1 VEIDHLTVPVS
12 DYERSKRF
20 YAEVL
25 EPLGFRTLLD
35 WYDER
40 RAYLG
45 VPPQASSLWL
55 VESGVT
61 GTIDIGL
68 AAPSAE
74 AVDEFHAAAIAAGA
88 QTLHDPGIRPEQSSR
103 YYAARVLDPDG
114 NSIEAVH
121 RTIST
126 ETRAAA

>member
-1 VEIDHLTVPVS
+1 VEIDHLTVSVS

-20 YAEVL
+20 YEQVL

-55 VESGVT
+55 VESGIT
-61 GTIDIGL
+61 RTIDIAL
-68 AAPSAE
+68 AARSAE
-74 AVDEFHAAAIAAGA
+74 AVDAFHAAATTAGA
-88 QTLHDPGIRPEQSSR
+88 RTLHDPGIRPEHSNR

>member
-1 VEIDHLTVPVS
+1 VEIDHLTVPVN

-25 EPLGFRTLLD
+25 RPLGFRTLLD

-61 GTIDIGL
+61 GTIDIAL

-74 AVDEFHAAAIAAGA
+74 AVDAFHAAATAAGA
-88 QTLHDPGIRPEQSSR
+88 QTLHDPGIRPEQSNR

>member
-1 VEIDHLTVPVS
+1 MEIDHLKVPVS

-25 EPLGFRTLLD
+25 EPLGFAILLD
-35 WYDER
+35 WYDMR

-45 VPPQASSLWL
+45 VPPETSSLWL
-55 VESGVT
+55 VESNTT
-61 GTIDIGL
+61 GMLEIAL
-68 AAPSAE
+68 AAPSTD
-74 AVDEFHAAAIAAGA
+74 AVDAFRAAATAAGA
-88 QTLHDPGIRPEQSSR
+88 RTLRESGTRPEESNR

-121 RTIST
+121 RVTAADA
-126 ETRAAA
+126 RAAA

>member
-1 VEIDHLTVPVS
+1 VEIDHLKVPVS

-25 EPLGFRTLLD
+25 EPLGFAILLEWHD
-35 WYDER
+35 KR

-45 VPPQASSLWL
+45 VPPETSSLWL
-55 VESGVT
+55 VESNTT
-61 GTIDIGL
+61 GTLEIAL
-68 AAPSAE
+68 SAPSAV
-74 AVDEFHAAAIAAGA
+74 AVDAFQAAAAAAGGR
-88 QTLHDPGIRPEQSSR
+88 TLQEPGIRLEESNR

-121 RTIST
+121 RTVAT

>member
-20 YAEVL
+20 YEEVL
-25 EPLGFRTLLD
+25 APLGFTTLLD
-35 WYDER
+35 WHDKR
-40 RAYLG
+40 RAYVG

-55 VESGVT
+55 VESGIT
-61 GTIDIGL
+61 GTIDIAL

-74 AVDEFHAAAIAAGA
+74 AVDAFHAAATAAGA
-88 QTLHDPGIRPEQSSR
+88 QTLHDPGVRPEHSNR

>member
-1 VEIDHLTVPVS
+1 MEIDHLTVPVS

-25 EPLGFRTLLD
+25 EPLGFALLLD
-35 WYDER
+35 WHDER

-45 VPPQASSLWL
+45 VPPAASSLWL
-55 VESGVT
+55 VESDIT
-61 GTIDIGL
+61 GTLEIAL
-68 AAPSAE
+68 AAPSGD
-74 AVDEFHAAAIAAGA
+74 AVNAFQAAASAAGA
-88 QTLHDPGIRPEQSSR
+88 RTLHEPRLCLEHSNR

-121 RTIST
+121 RLTAADA
-126 ETRAAA
+126 RAAA

>member
-1 VEIDHLTVPVS
+1 MKIDHLKVPVS

-20 YAEVL
+20 YAQVL
-25 EPLGFRTLLD
+25 QPLGFSILLD
-35 WYDER
+35 WFDKR

-45 VPPQASSLWL
+45 VPPETSSLWL
-55 VESGVT
+55 VESPVT
-61 GTIDIGL
+61 GALEIAL
-68 AAPSAE
+68 AAPSAN
-74 AVDEFHAAAIAAGA
+74 AVDAFHAAAAAAGA
-88 QTLHDPGIRPEQSSR
+88 QTLHEPGIRHEHSNR

-121 RTIST
+121 RTAAT

>member
-1 VEIDHLTVPVS
+1 VEIDHLKVPVS

-25 EPLGFRTLLD
+25 EPLGFAILLEWHD
-35 WYDER
+35 KR

-45 VPPQASSLWL
+45 VPPETSSLWL
-55 VESGVT
+55 VESNTT
-61 GTIDIGL
+61 GTLEIAL
-68 AAPSAE
+68 SAPSAD
-74 AVDEFHAAAIAAGA
+74 AVDAFQAAAAAAGGR
-88 QTLHDPGIRPEQSSR
+88 TLQEPGIRLEESNR

-121 RTIST
+121 RTVAT

>member
-1 VEIDHLTVPVS
+1 MEIDHLTVPVS
-12 DYERSKRF
+12 DYEQSKRF

-25 EPLGFRTLLD
+25 EPLGFAILLD

-45 VPPQASSLWL
+45 VPPETSSLWL
-55 VESGVT
+55 VESDLT
-61 GTIDIGL
+61 GTLEIAL
-68 AAPSAE
+68 AAPSAD
-74 AVDEFHAAAIAAGA
+74 AVDAFHAAATTAGA
-88 QTLHDPGIRPEQSSR
+88 QTLHGPGIRPECSNR

-114 NSIEAVH
+114 NSLEAVH
-121 RTIST
+121 RTVAA

>member
-25 EPLGFRTLLD
+25 EPLGFAILLD
-35 WYDER
+35 WHDKR

-45 VPPQASSLWL
+45 VPPATSSLWL
-55 VESGVT
+55 VESHLA
-61 GTIDIGL
+61 GTLEIAL
-68 AAPSAE
+68 AAPNTD
-74 AVDEFHAAAIAAGA
+74 AVNAFHAAATAAGA
-88 QTLHDPGIRPEQSSR
+88 RTLHEPGISPEHSSR

-121 RTIST
+121 RTAAT

>member
-1 VEIDHLTVPVS
+1 MEIDHLTVPVS

-25 EPLGFRTLLD
+25 KPLGFRTLLD

-45 VPPQASSLWL
+45 VPPQSSSLWL

-61 GTIDIGL
+61 GTIDIAL

-74 AVDEFHAAAIAAGA
+74 AVDEFHAAATAAG
-88 QTLHDPGIRPEQSSR
+88 EQSSR

>member
-25 EPLGFRTLLD
+25 EPLGFTVLLD
-35 WYDER
+35 WYEKR

-45 VPPQASSLWL
+45 VPPETSSLWL
-55 VESGVT
+55 VESVAT
-61 GTIDIGL
+61 GTLEIAL
-68 AAPSAE
+68 AAPTSD
-74 AVDEFHAAAIAAGA
+74 AVDEFHAAAVAAGA
-88 QTLHDPGIRPEQSSR
+88 STLVEPGIRPERSSR

-121 RTIST
+121 RTAAA

>member
-1 VEIDHLTVPVS
+1 VEIDHLKVQVS

-20 YAEVL
+20 YAGVL
-25 EPLGFRTLLD
+25 QPLGFEILLD
-35 WYDER
+35 WFDKR

-45 VPPQASSLWL
+45 VPPEASSLWL

-61 GTIDIGL
+61 CGLEIAL
-68 AAPSAE
+68 AAPSAD
-74 AVDEFHAAAIAAGA
+74 AVNAFHAAAAAAGA
-88 QTLHDPGIRPEQSSR
+88 RTLHEPGIRNEHSSR

-121 RTIST
+121 RTAAT